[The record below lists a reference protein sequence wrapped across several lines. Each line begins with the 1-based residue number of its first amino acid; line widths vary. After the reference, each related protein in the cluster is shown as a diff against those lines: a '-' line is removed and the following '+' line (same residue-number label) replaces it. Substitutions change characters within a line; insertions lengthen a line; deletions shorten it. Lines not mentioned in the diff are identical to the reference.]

1 MMQRPLVSSFV
12 CLTLLSLPALVRGQG
27 TLSTQGFGYPTGEMS
42 TRALGAGGA
51 TSDFDAFS
59 STNPASIAASL
70 GSMVYVQVEPEYRNL
85 TNESGGSQR
94 NVIAR
99 HPLATLAIQI
109 RPNLFGGVSVSNF
122 LDRSFETQE
131 RRTTLIADTALST
144 TNTFKSDGA
153 IGDARAGLAWT
164 PTQWL
169 RLGIAGHV
177 ISGSNRLRST
187 EVFDDSVRFA
197 AIADTTTVTYVGSA
211 LSAGVELF
219 AGSYAAFAVSY
230 RKGNS
235 MSLKHQDTTITT
247 ANVPNALSMS
257 AAFIGIKGAML
268 AVRTQRND
276 WTRMDGLGSDSLPI
290 TNSWDTSVGA
300 DVQGPHLGSHVL
312 TVRAGG
318 RWRTLPFGLTTSE
331 IKEKTF
337 NAGLG
342 TLLAGGRLGVDF
354 AGIRSIRTPV
364 NTTTV
369 PFRESA
375 WTMSFGVTVRP

>member
-1 MMQRPLVSSFV
+1 MMQRVLTSLFV
-12 CLTLLSLPALVRGQG
+12 CLALLSLPALVRAQG

-70 GSMVYVQVEPEYRNL
+70 GSMVYVQVEPEYRHL
-85 TNESGGSQR
+85 TNENGGSQK

-109 RPNLFGGVSVSNF
+109 RPNLFGGISVSNF

-131 RRTTLIADTALST
+131 RRTTLIADTALAT

-164 PTQWL
+164 PTSWL
-169 RLGIAGHV
+169 RLGAAAHI

-187 EVFDDSVRFA
+187 EAFDDSVRFA

-211 LSAGVELF
+211 LSAGVQVF
-219 AGSYAAFAVSY
+219 AGSWAAFAASY
-230 RKGNS
+230 RHGNS
-235 MSLKHQDTTITT
+235 MSVKHQDTTLTT
-247 ANVPNALSMS
+247 ANVPNALSLS
-257 AAFIGIKGAML
+257 AAFIGIKGTML

-276 WTRMDGLGSDSLPI
+276 WTRMEGLGSDTLPI
-290 TNSWDTSVGA
+290 SNNWDTSVGA
-300 DVQGPHLGSHVL
+300 DVLGPHVGSHVL
-312 TVRAGG
+312 QIRAGG
-318 RWRTLPFGLTTSE
+318 RWRTLPFGLSNSE
-331 IKEKTF
+331 IDEKTY

-342 TLLAGGRLGVDF
+342 TLLAQGRLGVDF
-354 AGIRSIRTPV
+354 AAIRSIRTPV
-364 NTTTV
+364 NTTAV

>member
-1 MMQRPLVSSFV
+1 MMQRALTSSFV
-12 CLTLLSLPALVRGQG
+12 CLALLSLPVVVRAQG

-70 GSMVYVQVEPEYRNL
+70 GSMLYVQMEPEYRHL
-85 TNESGGSQR
+85 TNDNGGNQK

-99 HPLATLAIQI
+99 HPLAALAVQI

-131 RRTTLIADTALST
+131 RRTTVIADTSLAT

-153 IGDARAGLAWT
+153 IGDVRAGLAWT
-164 PTQWL
+164 PTSWV
-169 RLGIAGHV
+169 RLGVAGHI

-187 EVFDDSVRFA
+187 EAFDDSVRFA
-197 AIADTTTVTYVGSA
+197 AIADTQTVTYVGSA
-211 LSAGVELF
+211 LSAGVQLF
-219 AGSYAAFAVSY
+219 AGQVAAFAVSY

-235 MSLKHQDTTITT
+235 MSVKHQDTTLAT
-247 ANVPNALSMS
+247 ANVPDGISLS
-257 AAFIGIKGAML
+257 AAFIGIKGSML
-268 AVRTQRND
+268 AVRTSRD
-276 WTRMDGLGSDSLPI
+276 SWTRMEGLGSDSLPI

-300 DVQGPHLGSHVL
+300 DVLGPHIGSHVL
-312 TVRAGG
+312 QLRAGG
-318 RWRTLPFGLTTSE
+318 RWRTLPFGLVNSE
-331 IKEKTF
+331 IKERTY
-337 NAGLG
+337 NVGGG
-342 TLLAGGRLGVDF
+342 TLLAQGRLGIDF
-354 AGIRSIRTPV
+354 AAIRSLRTPV
-364 NTTTV
+364 ASGV

>member
-1 MMQRPLVSSFV
+1 MTQRTLVSSLV
-12 CLTLLSLPALVRGQG
+12 CLALVSLPAVIRAQG

-42 TRALGAGGA
+42 TRAIGAGGSTA
-51 TSDFDAFS
+51 DFDAFS
-59 STNPASIAASL
+59 STNPASIAGSL
-70 GSMVYVQVEPEYRNL
+70 GSLLYVQVEPEYRHL
-85 TNESGGSQR
+85 TNDNGGTQK

-99 HPLATLAIQI
+99 HPLATLAVQI
-109 RPNLFGGVSVSNF
+109 RPTLFGGVSVSNF

-131 RRTTLIADTALST
+131 RRTTLIADTAVAT

-153 IGDARAGLAWT
+153 IGDIRAGLAWT

-169 RLGIAGHV
+169 RLGFAGHV

-187 EVFDDSVRFA
+187 EVFDDSLRFA

-211 LSAGVELF
+211 LSAGVQVF
-219 AGSYAAFAVSY
+219 AGQIAAFAVSY
-230 RKGNS
+230 RHGNS
-235 MSLKHQDTTITT
+235 MSVKHQDTTLTT

-257 AAFIGIKGAML
+257 AAFIGIKGTML

-276 WTRMDGLGSDSLPI
+276 WTRMQGLGSDSLPI

-300 DVQGPHLGSHVL
+300 DVLGPHIGSHVL
-312 TVRAGG
+312 QIRAGG
-318 RWRTLPFGLTTSE
+318 RWRTLPFGLAASE

-337 NAGLG
+337 NGGVG
-342 TLLAGGRLGVDF
+342 TTLAGGRLGTDF
-354 AGIRSIRTPV
+354 AVVRSLRTPASSSI
-364 NTTTV
+364 
-369 PFRESA
+369 PFTESA

>member
-1 MMQRPLVSSFV
+1 MMQRALTSSFV
-12 CLTLLSLPALVRGQG
+12 CLALLSLPALVRAQG

-70 GSMVYVQVEPEYRNL
+70 GSMLYAQIEPEFRDL
-85 TNESGGSQR
+85 TNGSGGSQR
-94 NVIAR
+94 NTIAR
-99 HPLATLAIQI
+99 HPLASLAVQI
-109 RPNLFGGVSVSNF
+109 RPNLFGGVTVSNY

-131 RRTTLIADTALST
+131 RRQTIVADTAIAS

-164 PTQWL
+164 PTTWL
-169 RLGIAGHV
+169 RLGVAGHV
-177 ISGSNRLRST
+177 ITGSNRLRST
-187 EVFDDSVRFA
+187 QAFDDSARFA

-211 LSAGVELF
+211 LSGGVQLF
-219 AGSYAAFAVSY
+219 AGQVAAFAVSY
-230 RKGNS
+230 EKGNS
-235 MSLKHQDTTITT
+235 MSVKHADTTIAT
-247 ANVPNALSMS
+247 ANVPNGISMS
-257 AAFIGIKGAML
+257 AAFIGIKGTML
-268 AVRTQRND
+268 AVRTSRQT
-276 WTRMDGLGSDSLPI
+276 WTRMEGLGSDSLPI

-300 DVQGPHLGSHVL
+300 DVLGPRLGSHVFQI
-312 TVRAGG
+312 RGGG
-318 RWRTLPFGLTTSE
+318 RWRTLPFGLVNSE

-337 NAGLG
+337 NGGLG
-342 TLLAGGRLGVDF
+342 TLLAQGRLGVDF
-354 AGIRSIRTPV
+354 AAIRSIRTPV
-364 NTTTV
+364 NNAV

>member
-1 MMQRPLVSSFV
+1 MMQRARSRALLALVF
-12 CLTLLSLPALVRGQG
+12 LSLPLAARAQG

-42 TRALGAGGA
+42 TRAVGSGGA
-51 TSDFDAFS
+51 TADFDAFS
-59 STNPASIAASL
+59 STNPASIAASQ
-70 GSMVYVQVEPEYRNL
+70 GSLLYVQVEPEFRHL
-85 TNESGGSQR
+85 TADGGGSQK
-94 NVIAR
+94 NTIAR
-99 HPLATLAIQI
+99 HPLTALAVQI
-109 RPNLFGGVSVSNF
+109 RPTLFGGISVSNF

-131 RRTTLIADTALST
+131 RRTTPIADTAVAT
-144 TNTFKSDGA
+144 TNTFKSNGA
-153 IGDARAGLAWT
+153 IGDIRAALAWT
-164 PTQWL
+164 PKSWL

-177 ISGSNRLRST
+177 ISGDNRLRST

-211 LSAGVELF
+211 LSAGVEVF
-219 AGSYAAFAVSY
+219 AGSVAAFAVSY

-235 MSLKHQDTTITT
+235 MSVKHQDTTLTT
-247 ANVPNALSMS
+247 ASVPNALSLS
-257 AAFIGIKGAML
+257 AAFIGIKGTML

-276 WTRMDGLGSDSLPI
+276 WTRMEGLGSDTLPI

-300 DVQGPHLGSHVL
+300 DVLGPHVGSHVL
-312 TVRAGG
+312 QVRAGG
-318 RWRTLPFGLTTSE
+318 RWRTLPFGLSNSE

-342 TLLAGGRLGVDF
+342 TLLAGGRLGVDV
-354 AGIRSIRTPV
+354 AGIRAIRTPV
-364 NTTTV
+364 SSSV